1 MKYFDSE
8 EKTLIESFEKGD
20 WVSNKKPGHLAAIRK
35 AAKEA
40 LKKSE
45 RINIRISS
53 KDLTDVKRMAS
64 LEGIPYQTF
73 VSSIIH
79 KAANRRA

>member
-1 MKYFDSE
+1 MKYYDSE
-8 EKTLIESFEKGD
+8 EKKLIQAVEKEPLVFSKTG
-20 WVSNKKPGHLAAIRK
+20 LAKYREM
-35 AAKEA
+35 AKES
-40 LKKSE
+40 LKKTN

-53 KDLTDVKRMAS
+53 KDLKDVKRMAA

-79 KAANRRA
+79 KAANRTA